1 MSAFA
6 KQNAGEQD
14 DGVGGQG
21 KKVTKNPARNAGQA
35 TRRADKAQGK
45 SRKIRKRHNSFL
57 RSSDPPSM
65 APVGPSP
72 FRGSRR
78 TNAFSSDFPGVLS
91 ALKCAGETANF
102 NLPCSYIF
110 GCSNPAAMP

>member
-78 TNAFSSDFPGVLS
+78 TTAFSSGFPGASPAFNS
-91 ALKCAGETANF
+91 AKKVRNAG
-102 NLPCSYIF
+102 
-110 GCSNPAAMP
+110 